1 VLCVL
6 KLDGVG
12 DFYALTLTTAL
23 YTFLFSVF
31 VAIARGIYVIVTQN
45 FRLNKTVVRY
55 FIATLVGFLAFTPWI
70 WVAIANYPR
79 LQASANWITERKLP
93 PLQLVS
99 TWIQNIG
106 SIFINS
112 SSLGRFLS
120 LLILL
125 LVGYAIY
132 FLCRNTSKKVWLFL
146 LTLFGV
152 TALALALPDVISGG
166 QRSTMSR
173 FLIPCYLSIQII
185 VAYLLATKLAHKFIT
200 KWKQRFWLIVL
211 VAPFSG
217 GVFSSGAIARS
228 EITWNRVKNSHDAHL
243 ARTIN
248 AASKPL
254 VVVNNFQTLYDS
266 NISYLFSFSH
276 LLNAKVK
283 LQLVPAND
291 IPKIP
296 DGFSDIFIYNPCA
309 AQESKRGLDRAF
321 QKLQA
326 GLEQGQNYNL
336 EPVKSS
342 QPMLLWRAVLNSD

>member
-1 VLCVL
+1 MLCVL

-79 LQASANWITERKLP
+79 LQASTNWITERKLP

-99 TWIQNIG
+99 MWIQNIG

-132 FLCRNTSKKVWLFL
+132 FLCRNTSKKV
-146 LTLFGV
+146 
-152 TALALALPDVISGG
+152 
-166 QRSTMSR
+166 
-173 FLIPCYLSIQII
+173 
-185 VAYLLATKLAHKFIT
+185 
-200 KWKQRFWLIVL
+200 
-211 VAPFSG
+211 
-217 GVFSSGAIARS
+217 
-228 EITWNRVKNSHDAHL
+228 
-243 ARTIN
+243 
-248 AASKPL
+248 
-254 VVVNNFQTLYDS
+254 
-266 NISYLFSFSH
+266 
-276 LLNAKVK
+276 
-283 LQLVPAND
+283 
-291 IPKIP
+291 
-296 DGFSDIFIYNPCA
+296 
-309 AQESKRGLDRAF
+309 
-321 QKLQA
+321 
-326 GLEQGQNYNL
+326 
-336 EPVKSS
+336 
-342 QPMLLWRAVLNSD
+342 